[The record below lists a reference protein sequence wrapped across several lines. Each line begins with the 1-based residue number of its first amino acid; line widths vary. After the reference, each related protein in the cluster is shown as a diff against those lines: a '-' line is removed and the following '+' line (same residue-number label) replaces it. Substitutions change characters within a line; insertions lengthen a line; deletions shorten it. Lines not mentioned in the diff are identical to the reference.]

1 MPYIPVQ
8 RIVTVEFVNDPRRK
22 QEYDVRITP
31 EQVVVR
37 DGDTIVWDVQGLP
50 HSLAKDVSF
59 GVFELIEP
67 APRVRSGK
75 KGLQALRTK
84 ELPGWSAAVQLPA
97 KTAKPANRKYRATL
111 RLNKAGLGY
120 YKYAIKFGTEVIIDP
135 EAEIRGPRT

>member
-22 QEYDVRITP
+22 KEYDVRITP
-31 EQVVVR
+31 ERVVVR
-37 DGDTIVWDVQGLP
+37 DGDTIAWDVQGLP
-50 HSLAKDVSF
+50 RNLAKNVSF
-59 GVFELIEP
+59 GDFELIEP

-75 KGLQALRTK
+75 RGLQAMRTK

-97 KTAKPANRKYRATL
+97 PTVRPANRKYRATL
-111 RLNKAGLGY
+111 SLDKAGLGY

-135 EAEIRGPRT
+135 EAEIRGPK